1 MDGYF
6 WLSLWE
12 HIFAGFFPSVLFFL
26 VQRENTLGK
35 NPAETEL
42 MKIQVQSE
50 EIPVCKGAGEIMQ
63 NVDSRRLA
71 TKSAKLTCY
80 PILQIQS

>member
-1 MDGYF
+1 
-6 WLSLWE
+6 
-12 HIFAGFFPSVLFFL
+12 
-26 VQRENTLGK
+26 
-35 NPAETEL
+35 